1 MIEGE
6 ATLRALYKGYGDIPP
21 FGRGP
26 DQQKIH
32 NQGNAYVRRNFPK
45 TDFIQSCE
53 LVYLPREP
61 EQIVTKP
68 AADAE
73 IAAEIA
79 EELSLAESTSES
91 TLAAAS
97 SNSEEIPEVSHIIL
111 LRSDSIDINNIPYD
125 HLSVYLSVCVFVPHN
140 DRQF

>member
-1 MIEGE
+1 MIEGD

-32 NQGNAYVRRNFPK
+32 NQGNEYVRRNFPK

-61 EQIVTKP
+61 EQIITKP

-79 EELSLAESTSES
+79 AELESTSES

-97 SNSEEIPEVSHIIL
+97 SNSEEIPEVNHLPSL
-111 LRSDSIDINNIPYD
+111 IP
-125 HLSVYLSVCVFVPHN
+125 SSFVFL
-140 DRQF
+140 

>member
-1 MIEGE
+1 MGDEISMFPFLYHFGNAYLSVGTVIEGE

-45 TDFIQSCE
+45 IDFIQTCE
-53 LVYLPREP
+53 LVFLPREP
-61 EQIVTKP
+61 VQLATKP

-79 EELSLAESTSES
+79 AELRETIPES
-91 TLAAAS
+91 TLAATKS
-97 SNSEEIPEVSHIIL
+97 ITEEEEGFPEVKQ
-111 LRSDSIDINNIPYD
+111 P
-125 HLSVYLSVCVFVPHN
+125 
-140 DRQF
+140 